1 MWTSVFWR
9 SAAERAL
16 KTLAQ
21 TLVAVLGADGI
32 GLLNAPWTAALSAA
46 GMAALLS
53 LLTSVASSGPVGDL
67 GTPSLVSTRR
77 SRLD

>member
-1 MWTSVFWR
+1 MFWR
-9 SAAERAL
+9 SATERAL

-21 TLVAVLGADGI
+21 ALVAVLGADGI

-53 LLTSVASSGPVGDL
+53 LLTSVASSGSVGDS
-67 GTPSLVSTRR
+67 GSPSLVDTRFD
-77 SRLD
+77 RLN